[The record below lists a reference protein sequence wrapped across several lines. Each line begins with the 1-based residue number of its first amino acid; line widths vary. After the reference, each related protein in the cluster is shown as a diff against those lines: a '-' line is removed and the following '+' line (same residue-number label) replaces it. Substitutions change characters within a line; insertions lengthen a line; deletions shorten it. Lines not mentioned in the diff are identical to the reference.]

1 MSSLG
6 VMDPEFDPRTGRPLD
21 DDEAVG
27 SLTDAE
33 LERELTV
40 AASAPDRRRY
50 ARYRLLLIEY
60 EHRRRRNGI

>member
-1 MSSLG
+1 
-6 VMDPEFDPRTGRPLD
+6 MDREPDPRIGRPLD
-21 DDEAVG
+21 GDDEAVG

-33 LERELTV
+33 LEQELTV

-60 EHRRRRNGI
+60 EHRRRRNGS